1 MKKFKTIT
9 TSIKLIILFLLLGV
23 NIYDVHAGTYKA
35 HVTGVYDGD
44 TITADINVGLNIVL
58 IGEKLRLYGI
68 DAPEVRGKSRPK
80 GLKSRDW
87 LRRLILNRDIY
98 IKTLPDDK
106 KGKYGRYIVTVY
118 YKNVNVN
125 EAMVKVGFAVY
136 RNYGYIKKIK
146 K

>member
-23 NIYDVHAGTYKA
+23 NIYDVHADTYKA

-58 IGEKLRLYGI
+58 IGEKLRLFGI
-68 DAPEVRGKSRPK
+68 DAPEVRGSSRPE

-98 IKTLPDDK
+98 IKTLPKDK

-136 RNYGYIKKIK
+136 KNYGYVKKIK